1 MHSPRDDSSVYWLQG
16 ILNKRVDKYDVAKKS
31 KWRQNRFR
39 VSSINV
45 VNQWGD
51 EKSRPETL
59 TVNLTRD
66 TAWAL
71 GMFELPTIIEDEL
84 AFRPETGNVK
94 YDKKNKNIMLLRIFT
109 YEMVLRCPQNQ
120 SQLEFQILKTVKP
133 TVLTIEMH

>member
-1 MHSPRDDSSVYWLQG
+1 ML
-16 ILNKRVDKYDVAKKS
+16 KKKS

-45 VNQWGD
+45 VNYWGD
-51 EKSRPETL
+51 EKSLPEML

-84 AFRPETGNVK
+84 AFRPRNWQ
-94 YDKKNKNIMLLRIFT
+94 
-109 YEMVLRCPQNQ
+109 C
-120 SQLEFQILKTVKP
+120 
-133 TVLTIEMH
+133 